1 MSRREGTAGLG
12 EEQLGCCGLP
22 NIACLAPHSDV
33 MRRLLRRGKCERVM
47 ASHRGGLH
55 QRVGRCQGGGLGDA
69 PSKSCVLA
77 PLTRDVP
84 ASPPKKVRTGGC
96 GRPAKIPSGM
106 GPGAIFRRAPGSLTR
121 SSTRVCL
128 CGPREGQERKGHAR
142 ALPSGSPS
150 PWSRRAQV
158 ALKAPACGSCG
169 VWGRSWAS
177 TSAGNRY

>member
-33 MRRLLRRGKCERVM
+33 MRRLLRRRKCERGM

-77 PLTRDVP
+77 PRSHVMSRLLRQ
-84 ASPPKKVRTGGC
+84 KKC
-96 GRPAKIPSGM
+96 GRAGVGGRLRYHPSWALG
-106 GPGAIFRRAPGSLTR
+106 R
-121 SSTRVCL
+121 SS
-128 CGPREGQERKGHAR
+128 G
-142 ALPSGSPS
+142 
-150 PWSRRAQV
+150 
-158 ALKAPACGSCG
+158 
-169 VWGRSWAS
+169 GRQ
-177 TSAGNRY
+177 GR